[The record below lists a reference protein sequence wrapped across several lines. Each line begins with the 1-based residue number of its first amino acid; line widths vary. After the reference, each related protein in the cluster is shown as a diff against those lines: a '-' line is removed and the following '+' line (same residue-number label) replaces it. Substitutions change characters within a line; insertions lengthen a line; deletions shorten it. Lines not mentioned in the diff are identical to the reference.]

1 MMHQTPR
8 SAQRAFSPA
17 SSPQTNPTRTN
28 NQRDPTSPTI
38 GSPRPTSDTEIK
50 TDDTAALPRPSA
62 ERDRAQGGPSKDS
75 VKKLDQIIQNVY
87 SKAGT
92 IILQER
98 MQVTPT
104 LVGRTQEKK
113 TSRWF
118 QLDTDDID
126 DFKDDFRVWKQCG
139 GFDHRPPP
147 LVIETYLDTTRLKS
161 GQSLVILDEHG
172 KRWDV
177 LEALNDQD
185 ASSDSGSGWPS
196 KPNHHVILERWKVD
210 LRGTAPNDL
219 DEFGAL
225 LPTIYKK
232 AIVLCRSIFTTTG
245 ILPAWKLARK
255 SKTQGIHPACQVRC
269 RVRSSESLGGGF
281 DSLRT
286 PLFDGAGDVT
296 TDYMFGQLEVPVGRF
311 YVSVSYRNNCNFQ
324 VAETES
330 LLSSRIG
337 IAISDDM
344 FKPSLP
350 QRTQTEYARPDQ
362 RALEAGSVPYSR
374 QAVNITDNQQRYGS
388 LSTFHGEGPPGTSPI
403 SALRAVKAPES
414 DTSSPPGS
422 RPESIEPPTHSLPIA
437 GPVRRPS
444 ARIGANDSHGRR
456 PSVSFQSSPFKHGSL
471 SGSPGRRL
479 QGDEISSSPHSLSR
493 LSGPNTLTHTRNR
506 SSLTAGMPASL
517 RGGPPQPSPDSLVA
531 GSPRPS
537 VTNRFSS
544 SFSHR
549 RSRTSFGAASRV
561 GDDDQ
566 SSSGK
571 QSLASSLAQPGSGLF
586 NDAGGGSSGSF
597 QTDDDNIQD
606 FLKALDNKKTLQSF
620 EPSKK
625 GDSAMSRTQAQ
636 LNKFQQMRESN
647 NALTESLN
655 SSTQLQAPSSM
666 SSRHIANMPGMSTSS
681 SPGKPLSPHTP
692 HTPAV
697 PSRLSENS
705 SVDHEPTLRLTG
717 TASVA
722 RAPTS
727 AAGTIAID
735 IPISPRPYSHARRS
749 SSAAQKHRVLADD
762 DDQRSVS
769 LGTNDREPPSMSA
782 LLGRNMASGDDGE
795 EEVSPALQ
803 PPADIIATESPSVP
817 GSGSASEERETR
829 PPGGLYS
836 GYSGSPYGR
845 RYGSSAGR
853 GATPPQSGSGSLA
866 GSSTGRYGRGYV
878 RAQPASGFGAP
889 GGAPGDEP
897 EEEPLLFD
905 MSEINRDQSRRS
917 IEEGRGGG
925 SLGSGSASDRG
936 ATGGYEAA
944 HRQRRWQ

>member
-8 SAQRAFSPA
+8 SAPRPFSPA
-17 SSPQTNPTRTN
+17 SSPQTNPARTN
-28 NQRDPTSPTI
+28 NPRDPTSPAPS
-38 GSPRPTSDTEIK
+38 SPRPTSEAESASDH
-50 TDDTAALPRPSA
+50 AAGMSRPSS
-62 ERDRAQGGPSKDS
+62 ERPFGGPTKDS

-98 MQVTPT
+98 MRVTPT
-104 LVGRTQEKK
+104 LVGRTLEKK

-126 DFKDDFRVWKQCG
+126 DFKDEFRTWKQCG
-139 GFDHRPPP
+139 GLDNRPPP
-147 LVIETYLDTTRLKS
+147 LIIETYLDTSRLKS
-161 GQSLVILDEHG
+161 GQSLVILDDNG

-177 LEALNDQD
+177 VEALTASD
-185 ASSDSGSGWPS
+185 ASSDSSSGWPS
-196 KPNHHVILERWKVD
+196 KPNPHVILERWKVE
-210 LRGTAPNDL
+210 LKGTIPDDL
-219 DEFGAL
+219 DDFGAQ

-255 SKTQGIHPACQVRC
+255 SKTQGIHPASQVRC
-269 RVRSSESLGGGF
+269 RIRASDSLGSGL
-281 DSLRT
+281 DALRS
-286 PLFDGAGDVT
+286 PLFDGPADVA

-324 VAETES
+324 VVETES

-350 QRTQTEYARPDQ
+350 HRTQTEYAKANR
-362 RALEAGSVPYSR
+362 RALEVGSLPYSR
-374 QAVNITDNQQRYGS
+374 QTGNITDNQQRYGS
-388 LSTFHGEGPPGTSPI
+388 LSTFHGEGPLGTSPI

-422 RPESIEPPTHSLPIA
+422 RPESIEPPPHSLPIT
-437 GPVRRPS
+437 GPARRPS
-444 ARIGANDSHGRR
+444 VRTGTSDSHGRR

-479 QGDEISSSPHSLSR
+479 HGDEAPFSPSSLSR

-517 RGGPPQPSPDSLVA
+517 RGGPPQPATDSFVA

-549 RSRTSFGAASRV
+549 RSRTSFGGTSRV

-566 SSSGK
+566 NSSGK
-571 QSLASSLAQPGSGLF
+571 QSLASSLAQPGSGLL
-586 NDAGGGSSGSF
+586 NEAGGGGSSGSF
-597 QTDDDNIQD
+597 QTDDDNIQE
-606 FLKALDNKKTLQSF
+606 FLKVLDSKKTLQSF

-625 GDSAMSRTQAQ
+625 GESATSRTRAQ
-636 LNKFQQMRESN
+636 LNKFQLMRESN
-647 NALTESLN
+647 NALTDSLN
-655 SSTQLQAPSSM
+655 SSTQLQAPSST
-666 SSRHIANMPGMSTSS
+666 SSRHIANIPGMSTSS

-705 SVDHEPTLRLTG
+705 SIDHEPTVRETTI
-717 TASVA
+717 TAVG

-727 AAGTIAID
+727 AAGTTAID
-735 IPISPRPYSHARRS
+735 IPISPRPYTHVRRS

-762 DDQRSVS
+762 EDQRSIS
-769 LGTNDREPPSMSA
+769 LGADDREPPSLSA
-782 LLGRNMASGDDGE
+782 LLGRNMASGVDDGDA
-795 EEVSPALQ
+795 SPVLQ
-803 PPADIIATESPSVP
+803 PPADITTTESPSVP

-829 PPGGLYS
+829 PPGGLYA
-836 GYSGSPYGR
+836 GYSSSPYGR

-853 GATPPQSGSGSLA
+853 GATPPHSGSGSLA
-866 GSSTGRYGRGYV
+866 GSSTGRYGRGYT
-878 RAQPASGFGAP
+878 RARPTSGLGPLGGGPA
-889 GGAPGDEP
+889 GDEP

-925 SLGSGSASDRG
+925 NTGSGSVGDRG
-936 ATGGYEAA
+936 GPGGYEAA